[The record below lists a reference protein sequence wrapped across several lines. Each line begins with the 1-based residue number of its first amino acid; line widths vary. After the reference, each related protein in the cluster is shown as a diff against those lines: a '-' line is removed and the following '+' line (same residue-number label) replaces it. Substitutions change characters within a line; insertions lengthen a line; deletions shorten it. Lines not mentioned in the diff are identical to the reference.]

1 MDPPTER
8 PSEPNDEPRSAGPA
22 HGTDAGAEEVD
33 ERVRRLENQLR
44 YALADLDNL
53 RKRYAREIAR
63 ERAAERERA
72 AQLWLPVLDHLD
84 LALSHLD
91 GESAVSAGI
100 EAIRAAALDAIAQ
113 LGFPRYDDIGAVF
126 DPERHEAVSTV
137 PAPDAPNTIVAALRP
152 GYGADVVLRPA
163 SVIVGQGTTGD

>member
-1 MDPPTER
+1 MGSPAER
-8 PSEPNDEPRSAGPA
+8 PSEPTAERRSADPA
-22 HGTDAGAEEVD
+22 PGSDAGAEEVD
-33 ERVRRLENQLR
+33 ERVRDLQNQLR

-53 RKRYAREIAR
+53 RKRYAREVAR

-91 GESAVSAGI
+91 GESPMRAGI
-100 EAIRAAALDAIAQ
+100 ESIRAAALDAIAQ
-113 LGFPRYDDIGAVF
+113 LGFPRFDDIGAAF

-137 PAPDAPNTIVAALRP
+137 PAPDAPNTIIAALRP
-152 GYGADVVLRPA
+152 GYGADVVVRPA
-163 SVIVGQGTTGD
+163 SVVVAQAKLDG